1 MSEDKF
7 EGSDNSG
14 SPISTGVPNLNDI
27 GDVVKKG
34 EAPEDAKEVKSEGKD
49 QVKELESLIGKQ
61 GEELGQFRKFF
72 SDIEPL
78 LDNLDKNPDIVRA
91 ILDGKVDSDLA
102 KAALEGKVSISDA
115 EIVSKAH
122 EEVKKDLGKKGYEGT
137 SAEEVNKLVEER
149 AKALKEDFNKELKQR
164 DELRTFETNTKDFI
178 SRTPDFEKYATEID
192 KWLDDHDE
200 ITDVSV
206 AYHAVKGELSEK
218 AAKKQAEIELAEAN
232 KKMALNTGGGSSIAT
247 HISGDEK
254 VVDSLIASKSNPNV
268 F

>member
-1 MSEDKF
+1 MSTDKF

-14 SPISTGVPNLNDI
+14 SPIGTGVPNLNNI
-27 GDVVKKG
+27 GDIVKEG
-34 EAPEDAKEVKSEGKD
+34 EAPKVEEGKD
-49 QVKELESLIGKQ
+49 QVKELESLIGRQ

-115 EIVSKAH
+115 QIVSKAH
-122 EEVKKDLGKKGYEGT
+122 EEVKKDLGEKGYEGA
-137 SAEEVNKLVEER
+137 SPEEVNKLVEER
-149 AKALKEDFNKELKQR
+149 AEKLKQEFDVEFKRR
-164 DELRTFETNTKDFI
+164 DDLRTFETNTRDFI
-178 SRTPDFEKYATEID
+178 SRTPDFEKYATDID
-192 KWLDDHDE
+192 KWLDKHDE
-200 ITDVSV
+200 VTEVSV
-206 AYHAVKGELSEK
+206 AYHAVKGELSEN
-218 AAKKQAEIELAEAN
+218 AAKKQAEVELAEAN

-247 HISGDEK
+247 HIGKDEE
-254 VVDSLIASKSNPNV
+254 VIDSLIAAKSNPNN